1 MEPSAYLDAMG
12 ITRWVEK
19 GAELPLYH
27 ILVDRGASV
36 SGDHPL
42 IRQVLALFPEQD
54 KQVVVS
60 DSLSSTKE
68 VFWDMRSLRLPK
80 VACAI
85 SSAPITVLEQE
96 SKAKR
101 ELWQHIWES
110 DAYDANA

>member
-27 ILVDRGASV
+27 ILVDKGASV
-36 SGDHPL
+36 SAEHPL
-42 IRQVLALFPEQD
+42 IRQVLALFPQQD

-60 DSLSSTKE
+60 DSLSSSTQ
-68 VFWDMRSLRLPK
+68 VFWDMRRVRLPK
-80 VACAI
+80 MNCII
-85 SSAPITVLEQE
+85 SSAPIAVLEQE
-96 SKAKR
+96 STAKR

-110 DAYDANA
+110 DAYDIGA

>member
-19 GAELPLYH
+19 GVELPLCH

-36 SGDHPL
+36 SDEHPL

-54 KQVVVS
+54 KRVVVS
-60 DSLSSTKE
+60 DSLSSIKE

-85 SSAPITVLEQE
+85 CSAPIAVLEQE

-110 DAYDANA
+110 DAYDTDA